1 MVIGIG
7 GCSNSGKS
15 ELAEQL
21 NNFYIAQ
28 NVKVLCQDDFV
39 KRRDFL
45 TSINEHVDWEL
56 PSTIFINDYI
66 NAVKEAS
73 ETYDLVICEGLFAF
87 WFNELNEL
95 YDKRIFL
102 ELDEITFKT
111 RKRKDL
117 RWGKEPDWYI
127 EHIRQS
133 YLKYGLPK
141 TSETD
146 ILYFDVSKEI
156 NLKEVINFIDL

>member
-21 NNFYIAQ
+21 NNFYNTQ

-66 NAVKEAS
+66 NAVKDAS
-73 ETYDLVICEGLFAF
+73 KTYDLVICEGLFAF
-87 WFNELNEL
+87 WFDELNKL
-95 YDKRIFL
+95 YDKKIFL

-146 ILYFDVSKEI
+146 ILYFEI
-156 NLKEVINFIDL
+156 GRAHV